1 MCFIGETCK
10 VHKKWRQVK
19 KMHISNAKNM
29 EVELFLQSNNKQDG
43 NINDVAFKKVRK
55 SVIM

>member
-19 KMHISNAKNM
+19 KMRISNVKNM

-43 NINDVAFKKVRK
+43 DINDVTFKKVRK
-55 SVIM
+55 NVIM

>member
-1 MCFIGETCK
+1 
-10 VHKKWRQVK
+10 
-19 KMHISNAKNM
+19 MHISNVKNM

-43 NINDVAFKKVRK
+43 NINDVVFKKVRK